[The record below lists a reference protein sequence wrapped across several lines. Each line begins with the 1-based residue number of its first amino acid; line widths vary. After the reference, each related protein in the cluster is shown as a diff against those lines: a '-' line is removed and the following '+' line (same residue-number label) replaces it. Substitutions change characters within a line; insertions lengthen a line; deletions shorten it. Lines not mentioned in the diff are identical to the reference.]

1 MTRFDHEEPINVITA
16 RAVEIPTRD
25 SRRAVRFY
33 SRVFGFQLVSM
44 TRRNGSPRV
53 LMRGQGCIYLAIDEH
68 GSTVAEPKRLRF
80 ETVSL
85 DLARERL
92 WNLGV
97 VPADGSIEP
106 RFDAVRCCRIV
117 PILDPDG
124 NAIELIESRPLR
136 IYRQRRERAAAGSLT
151 AS

>member
-1 MTRFDHEEPINVITA
+1 MTTVGAI
-16 RAVEIPTRD
+16 EIPTRD

-33 SRVFGFQLVSM
+33 NRVFGFELVST
-44 TRRNGSPRV
+44 TRKNGSPRV
-53 LMRGQGCIYLAIDEH
+53 LMRGRGWTYLAIEEQSDAI
-68 GSTVAEPKRLRF
+68 AEPKRLRF

-85 DLARERL
+85 DIARERL

-117 PILDPDG
+117 PIRDSDG
-124 NAIELIESRPLR
+124 NEIELVESRRPR
-136 IYRQRRERAAAGSLT
+136 IYPESRERAPEDDSLAVPGV